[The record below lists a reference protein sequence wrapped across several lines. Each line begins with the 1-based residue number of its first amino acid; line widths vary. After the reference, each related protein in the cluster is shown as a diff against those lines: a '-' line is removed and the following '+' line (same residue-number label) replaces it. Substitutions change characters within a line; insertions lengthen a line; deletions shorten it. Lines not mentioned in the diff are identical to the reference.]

1 MNGILKN
8 WMIRA
13 GSRLPE
19 IAAAVFLIA
28 GLLITAWIVAGNAR
42 MGH

>member
-8 WMIRA
+8 WMVRA

-19 IAAAVFLIA
+19 ITAVVFLIA
-28 GLLITAWIVAGNAR
+28 GLLMTAWIVAGNGR
-42 MGH
+42 GGH